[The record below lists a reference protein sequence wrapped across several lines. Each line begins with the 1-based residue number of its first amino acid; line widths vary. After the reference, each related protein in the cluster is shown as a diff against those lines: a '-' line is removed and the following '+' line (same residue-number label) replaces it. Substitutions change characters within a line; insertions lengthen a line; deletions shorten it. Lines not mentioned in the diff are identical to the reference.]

1 MLTKEDT
8 VLVLIDIQ
16 GKLAKIVD
24 DSEFVID
31 NIVRV
36 VKGANVLELPILWLE
51 QYPKGLGPTVEEIAN
66 EIDGTP
72 IEKITFSAYDNEEFV
87 QKLEATGRKKVLLAG
102 IETHICV
109 YQTAAHLLAKGYE
122 VEVLA
127 DCVSSRTASNR
138 EVGIEKMLQ
147 LGAKI
152 TSVEMALMEMQVI
165 AKGDAF
171 KAISVIIK

>member
-1 MLTKEDT
+1 M
-8 VLVLIDIQ
+8 
-16 GKLAKIVD
+16 
-24 DSEFVID
+24 
-31 NIVRV
+31 
-36 VKGANVLELPILWLE
+36 
-51 QYPKGLGPTVEEIAN
+51 
-66 EIDGTP
+66 
-72 IEKITFSAYDNEEFV
+72 V
-87 QKLEATGRKKVLLAG
+87 QKLEATGRKNVLLAG

-127 DCVSSRTASNR
+127 DCVSSRTAENR

-171 KAISVIIK
+171 KAISTIIK